1 MKILKSLN
9 KNIFFIYFLFIN
21 LIFIDVSANE
31 PVDIWNLDKLEN
43 EKVKTL
49 KENSSEKNSIFNS
62 IEISNSNDVFLTE
75 EKFSPNNSLI
85 GLYDPDENNLPIDMW
100 SNSDGDQIK
109 SVMKK
114 IEDLNL
120 SKDANKILEIA
131 LLTNSYVPK
140 KNITNQEFTNY
151 KINFLL
157 KKNKFDLIEEFIKR
171 NNNAYNNKVLIKHY
185 IDNFLL
191 NSELDK
197 SCDFLK
203 NLNILTNSDYI
214 DKFTIYC
221 LINNDQKEK
230 AQMLFDLK
238 KETGFEDNF
247 FENKFDYLMGYS
259 NKIEKNI
266 SEKNIL
272 DFHLSHRTNENFSYI
287 PTDKTKEFIW
297 KYLASYN
304 LLEGIYEI
312 DLDDE
317 EKIKTIEKATHE
329 KNYTEN
335 DLFNLYKRFQFNID
349 QLLNVKETY
358 KLLPNYKSRAILYQ
372 RIILTYDTK
381 EKIDLAFKLKNLM
394 IKDNISNAF
403 QNELVEILKT
413 LDSNQIPPNYTSFY
427 NENLVIEDENKKKI
441 KFNNKIIHQSKLLNY
456 FIKNYDLDRVS
467 KDTNQI
473 LKKIKS
479 DKSYVFSNKDKM
491 LLDSIRFDG
500 VEIKKNYLNLYEQN
514 PNIPTDLQ
522 VLIND
527 QDIGMILLRL
537 VEIIGEDN
545 YKDLGTETLY
555 FITYVLNKINLDK
568 IRNEVLLKILPLK
581 V

>member
-114 IEDLNL
+114 IENLNL